1 MRDAL
6 GPMGSSLLWFALLVG
21 CSSDS
26 KLNVNNAIPAAV
38 ILSHASGDGVREGEV
53 LTLVGSVTD
62 ANHAAEDLIA
72 TWSADGV
79 TACEGSTPEDDGTTT
94 CEVTVPAGDE
104 LAVQLEVRDPKGA
117 SGSASVDLVIT
128 ETEAPFVDLLAPEDG
143 SVFFLGEAIAFEAT
157 VTDGEDEPGDLTVW
171 FESSL
176 DGRIE
181 IASTITSAG
190 ELAGALDLS
199 LGSHD
204 LALWA
209 EDADGKTNRDRVS
222 ITVQDTPPTAEI
234 LTPEEGSD
242 AVYYTG
248 ELIALSGLAGDAE
261 DAPSDLLAEWSSSLD
276 GTLDV
281 DASVDSSG
289 TIASYAT
296 LTEGDHVLSL
306 TVTDSAAQ
314 TATDTV
320 VVTVGA
326 ENQQPACAIT
336 APADGSVS
344 TFGETLDF
352 AANATDPDVPSDWL
366 TASLSSD
373 KDGDLATITPT
384 TGGLVSFS
392 TDALTADSHTI
403 TLTVEDELGLSCT
416 DAINVAV
423 STPPTIAVSAP
434 DAGATFNEGEPV
446 TFEASVADA
455 EDVAAA
461 LSVNWTSSLDGLLL
475 EAAPDSAGTSTFI
488 SSDLS
493 QGTHTLTVTV
503 TDGDGLFASV
513 VQSLVVNGGPT
524 APVVSITPETPQTN
538 DGLAATMVTPSTDPE
553 GDALTYTYA
562 WARDGVDMGEPSST
576 VDADST
582 AKGES
587 WTVTVAASDG
597 GLTGPA
603 ATASVEILNTAP
615 TVESATVTPTAPSAH
630 DTLVCTAGATADA
643 DGDDVGLSYAWT
655 VNDTVTAETSSSY
668 MSELNVGDTIT
679 FTVTPSDDEADGT
692 PVESAFVEVTNTAP
706 SIASVN
712 ISPDPAYTGDTL
724 TCSYT
729 GFEDVDGDA
738 DVSTIAWSI
747 DGTPAGTGDTLSGGF
762 TRGNEVV
769 CTVTPGDGITTGE
782 PVSGALTIANTA
794 PSIASVAI
802 SPGSPTAVDT
812 LTCEATGASDPDG
825 DLVTLS
831 YAWDVGGSPAGT
843 GTTLSGAFAKADEVI
858 CTATATDETG
868 ASVTSSA
875 TVTIGNTAPEVLTV
889 TLGPSEAYT
898 NDTLTAVA
906 TTSDLDGDSVTV
918 SYAWYVDGSLVGATG
933 STLPGASYF
942 DKDEAV
948 TVVVTPSDGTDS
960 GDSVASDSITILN
973 TAPSAPSVSI
983 DPAEPSAGV
992 DDIIC
997 SIDSGSTDADGDTVS
1012 YTITW
1017 DVDGTAFTGAT
1028 TTTRTGDTISAD
1040 ETIGDELWTC
1050 TVTPNDG
1057 ESDGASV
1064 DASVVIEATL
1074 GLEYVGAHGGTMIKI
1089 DAQTFEMGCTAGMSS
1104 CGSSESP
1111 AHDVT
1116 LTNDFYIGETEVTQ
1130 GEYEAMMGTNPSYF
1144 SSCGSNCPVEKVSWH
1159 MSAAFAN
1166 AVSDSEG
1173 LEQCYT
1179 CTGSDTSTSCS
1190 IAVDPYSCGGY
1201 RLPTEAEWEAAA
1213 RCGEDTLYAG
1223 STVIGDVAWHMGNSG
1238 DTTHTVATKASNACG
1253 LYDMSGNV
1261 WEWSQDWFSGSY
1273 YASSPGT
1280 DPGGATSGD
1289 YRVIRGGS
1297 YHYYSFYLR
1306 VSDRYSRDPSERSL
1320 RWGLRLLR
1328 TSP

>member
-1 MRDAL
+1 MRNAL

-21 CSSDS
+21 CSSDA

-62 ANHAAEDLIA
+62 ANHAAEDLTA

-117 SGSASVDLVIT
+117 SGSASVGLVIT

-171 FESSL
+171 FESSV

-181 IASTITSAG
+181 IDTGVSSAG
-190 ELAGALDLS
+190 RVAGVVDLS
-199 LGSHD
+199 LGAHD
-204 LALWA
+204 LSMWA
-209 EDADGKTNRDRVS
+209 EDTDGKTNFDRVS
-222 ITVQDTPPTAEI
+222 ITVEEVPDSPPTAEI

-248 ELIALSGLAGDAE
+248 EFIALSGLAGDAE
-261 DAPSDLLAEWSSSLD
+261 DAPADLLAEWSTSLD

-296 LTEGDHVLSL
+296 LSEGDHVLSL
-306 TVTDSAAQ
+306 TVTDSAGQ

-320 VVTVGA
+320 VIAVGA

-344 TFGETLDF
+344 TFGEPLDF
-352 AANATDPDVPSDWL
+352 VANATDPDVPSDWL

-384 TGGLVSFS
+384 TDGLVSFS
-392 TDALTADSHTI
+392 TDALTADTHTI
-403 TLTVEDELGLSCT
+403 TLTVEDDLGLSCT
-416 DAINVAV
+416 DAINVVV

-434 DAGATFNEGEPV
+434 VAGATFNEGEPV
-446 TFEASVADA
+446 TFEAIVADA

-461 LSVNWTSSLDGLLL
+461 LSVNWYSSLDGVLL

-488 SSDLS
+488 SGDLS

-503 TDGDGLFASV
+503 IDGDGLFASV

-524 APVVSITPETPQTN
+524 APVVGITPETPQTN

-576 VDADST
+576 VDAAAT

-603 ATASVEILNTAP
+603 ATASVEILNTVP
-615 TVESATVTPTAPSAH
+615 TVESATVTPAAPSAH

-668 MSELNVGDTIT
+668 TSELNVGDTIT
-679 FTVTPSDDEADGT
+679 CTVTPSDDEADGT
-692 PVESAFVEVTNTAP
+692 PVESASVEVTNTAP

-712 ISPDPAYTGDTL
+712 ISPDPAYT
-724 TCSYT
+724 
-729 GFEDVDGDA
+729 
-738 DVSTIAWSI
+738 
-747 DGTPAGTGDTLSGGF
+747 
-762 TRGNEVV
+762 
-769 CTVTPGDGITTGE
+769 
-782 PVSGALTIANTA
+782 
-794 PSIASVAI
+794 
-802 SPGSPTAVDT
+802 
-812 LTCEATGASDPDG
+812 
-825 DLVTLS
+825 
-831 YAWDVGGSPAGT
+831 
-843 GTTLSGAFAKADEVI
+843 
-858 CTATATDETG
+858 
-868 ASVTSSA
+868 
-875 TVTIGNTAPEVLTV
+875 
-889 TLGPSEAYT
+889 
-898 NDTLTAVA
+898 NDTLMAVT

-918 SYAWYVDGSLVGATG
+918 SYAWFVDGSPVGDSG
-933 STLPGASYF
+933 STLSGTTAF
-942 DKDEAV
+942 TKGEAV
-948 TVVVTPSDGTDS
+948 HVVATPSDGIDS
-960 GDSVASDSITILN
+960 GDSVSSDTVVILN
-973 TAPSAPSVSI
+973 TPPTAPSVSI
-983 DPAEPSAGV
+983 SPAEPTVDV
-992 DDIIC
+992 DDIVC
-997 SIDSGSTDADGDTVS
+997 GIDLESSDADGDGVS

-1017 DVDGTAFTGAT
+1017 TVDGAPYTDAT
-1028 TTTRTGDTISAD
+1028 TTTRTGDTIPAD
-1040 ETIGDELWTC
+1040 EMNGDEEWTC

-1064 DASVVIEATL
+1064 DASVVIEATSVP
-1074 GLEYVGAHGGTMIKI
+1074 EYVGAHGGTMILI
-1089 DAQTFEMGCTAGMSS
+1089 EAQTFEMGCTDGMSD
-1104 CGSSESP
+1104 CDADESP

-1130 GEYEAMMGTNPSYF
+1130 GEYVTMMGTNPSHF
-1144 SSCGSNCPVEKVSWH
+1144 SGCGLDCPVDQVHWH

-1179 CTGSDTSTSCS
+1179 CTGSGTSTVCS
-1190 IAVDPYSCGGY
+1190 IAVEPYSCGGY

-1223 STVIGDVAWHMGNSG
+1223 STVIGDVAWYNGNSG
-1238 DTTHTVATKASNACG
+1238 STTHTVATKASNACG

-1261 WEWSQDWFSGSY
+1261 WEWAQDWYSSSY
-1273 YASSPGT
+1273 YSSSPGT
-1280 DPGGATSGD
+1280 DPGGATSGVS
-1289 YRVIRGGS
+1289 RVMRGGS
-1297 YHYYSFYLR
+1297 WINNPTFARVADRDWNNPPFHYVSF
-1306 VSDRYSRDPSERSL
+1306 
-1320 RWGLRLLR
+1320 GLRLLR